1 MVAPGLKDRDTTVYF
16 PSEEDK
22 KRWAELAKNAK
33 VPLSKYIYEMAE
45 RSVDAEKEISRSEL
59 VRELSEIK
67 DESQKLR
74 GELKIKN
81 MLLGKLEGEVYKARY
96 AAFSDVDASSGQRRY
111 DEDLV
116 SILKLRNRTFDG
128 YTILKELGIDPRDS
142 EAVKLVGN
150 QLESLKRFGLAEE
163 TANGWRWKE

>member
-1 MVAPGLKDRDTTVYF
+1 MLRNYLRTSLRSLLRHRLYAFINISGVSLGLACCLMTFLYVRNEY
-16 PSEEDK
+16 
-22 KRWAELAKNAK
+22 
-33 VPLSKYIYEMAE
+33 
-45 RSVDAEKEISRSEL
+45 SV
-59 VRELSEIK
+59 
-67 DESQKLR
+67 
-74 GELKIKN
+74 N
-81 MLLGKLEGEVYKARY
+81 